1 MEINDVDIKIGR
13 VLFETTDAKE
23 LAKVGYGLF
32 QLYEQSEYEDNVS
45 GTMAIEASIAA
56 YFAGVKGAAYIIASC
71 LLAGLPYRSLSGEDK
86 VNLLGAYCESAADE
100 SSMCAAKMGELYSIG
115 LPPYFEK
122 NEYLSTIWWEKSA
135 QLGLTN
141 AMRETGRRYFE
152 GIGVRKNLDRSILWL
167 TEAAKQGDV
176 ESQFF
181 LGKLL
186 TGYIRG
192 GPLLCKPKDGSQW
205 LCAAAENG
213 HEEAAQL
220 LASDFVYNPIWR
232 CYTRK
237 TGTV

>member
-1 MEINDVDIKIGR
+1 M
-13 VLFETTDAKE
+13 
-23 LAKVGYGLF
+23 
-32 QLYEQSEYEDNVS
+32 YEQSEYEDNVS

-141 AMRETGRRYFE
+141 ASE
-152 GIGVRKNLDRSILWL
+152 KLDAVILKGL
-167 TEAAKQGDV
+167 CSEK
-176 ESQFF
+176 
-181 LGKLL
+181 LG
-186 TGYIRG
+186 
-192 GPLLCKPKDGSQW
+192 P
-205 LCAAAENG
+205 
-213 HEEAAQL
+213 
-220 LASDFVYNPIWR
+220 
-232 CYTRK
+232 
-237 TGTV
+237 